1 VVETNE
7 NLHTSC
13 GDVCDKIV
21 ETQSSGKESIDV
33 VGFIKLSYC
42 IVSCSV
48 WWCFVLLYFKAKIR
62 EGWNKIREK
71 KSI

>member
-33 VGFIKLSYC
+33 VGFIKLNCC

-48 WWCFVLLYFKAKIR
+48 
-62 EGWNKIREK
+62 
-71 KSI
+71 